1 MAFLKHE
8 QGLRQR
14 RQVTDCSLLAA
25 IGLPVNIAQRLVDL
39 VVNGYTIVRTPYA
52 LSKWD
57 VNGLEDVRDIAFNPV
72 QGTRQG
78 AIHNR
83 HLTWLALFDVPVAVL
98 DNQPLSICSGCLRW
112 DSVFL
117 IPSQECI
124 NRHYF
129 RGGAIRR
136 RSKNLG
142 TSQTENLYQPVRGR
156 VIKSIRDFPRWL
168 NSASGTA

>member
-25 IGLPVNIAQRLVDL
+25 IGLPVNIAQGLVDL

-72 QGTRQG
+72 QGTR
-78 AIHNR
+78 
-83 HLTWLALFDVPVAVL
+83 
-98 DNQPLSICSGCLRW
+98 
-112 DSVFL
+112 
-117 IPSQECI
+117 
-124 NRHYF
+124 
-129 RGGAIRR
+129 
-136 RSKNLG
+136 
-142 TSQTENLYQPVRGR
+142 
-156 VIKSIRDFPRWL
+156 
-168 NSASGTA
+168 